1 MEKETVTMSDVE
13 HVMELSRLDFT
24 EAEKEKIKNNLN
36 DIVNYFGVL
45 SSVNTDGV
53 QAINKPVGQPRV
65 DVVKE
70 SMPSEEIVKNAP
82 FHTTN
87 AFIVPR
93 VVE

>member
-1 MEKETVTMSDVE
+1 MEKEIVTISDVE

-24 EAEKEKIKNNLN
+24 EEEKQAVKQNLC

-45 SSVNTDGV
+45 STVNTEGV
-53 QAINKPVGQPRV
+53 EAVVKPEGTPRE
-65 DVVKE
+65 DVVKQ
-70 SMPSEEIVKNAP
+70 SIPKEEVVRNAP
-82 FHTTN
+82 FHTSS